1 MNKAPIKGP
10 AKDFK
15 TKVAGL
21 RKQITGLNEQLHALI
36 EHGVSKDEFIR
47 RVCNW
52 VDVQAGRFDP
62 MYGISALRSPIASS
76 NVSVFQSSV
85 QGSHHHDTPL
95 VVAET
100 DLGPMLCFLFAD
112 VIKKRLADTI
122 RESSY
127 EEGISTEER
136 PDLIALVKEEL
147 ECLEIEKERLI
158 LEAASFNITLPRRDD
173 SRPEIILSL
182 ALKEAS

>member
-1 MNKAPIKGP
+1 MNKAPIN
-10 AKDFK
+10 FK

-21 RKQITGLNEQLHALI
+21 RKQITGLNEQLHALV
-36 EHGVSKDEFIR
+36 EHGVTKDEFIR

-52 VDVQAGRFDP
+52 VDDKAGSFNP
-62 MYGISALRSPIASS
+62 MYGISALRSPKAGSD
-76 NVSVFQSSV
+76 VSVFQSSV
-85 QGSHHHDTPL
+85 QGAHHASSL

-136 PDLIALVKEEL
+136 PDLIAMVKEEL
-147 ECLEIEKERLI
+147 ECLEFEEERLI
-158 LEAASFNITLPRRDD
+158 LEAVSFNIAIPRRDD

>member
-21 RKQITGLNEQLHALI
+21 RKKIADLNDQLHALI
-36 EHGVSKDEFIR
+36 EHGVTKDEFIL

-52 VDVQAGRFDP
+52 VDDQAGRFNP
-62 MYGISALRSPIASS
+62 MHGISALRSPRASGC
-76 NVSVFQSSV
+76 VSVFQSSV
-85 QGSHHHDTPL
+85 QGSHHDTPL

-147 ECLEIEKERLI
+147 ECLELEEEQLI
-158 LEAASFNITLPRRDD
+158 LEAASFNIAIPRRDD

>member
-1 MNKAPIKGP
+1 
-10 AKDFK
+10 
-15 TKVAGL
+15 
-21 RKQITGLNEQLHALI
+21 
-36 EHGVSKDEFIR
+36 
-47 RVCNW
+47 
-52 VDVQAGRFDP
+52 
-62 MYGISALRSPIASS
+62 MYGISALRFPKPSWRD
-76 NVSVFQSSV
+76 VSVFQSSV
-85 QGSHHHDTPL
+85 QGSHHDTPL

-122 RESSY
+122 RDSSY

-136 PDLIALVKEEL
+136 PDLIAVVKEEL
-147 ECLEIEKERLI
+147 ECLELEEERLI
-158 LEAASFNITLPRRDD
+158 LEAASFNIAIPRRDD

>member
-52 VDVQAGRFDP
+52 VDVQAGSFNP
-62 MYGISALRSPIASS
+62 MYGISALRSPKASGG
-76 NVSVFQSSV
+76 VSVFQSSV
-85 QGSHHHDTPL
+85 QGSHHDTPL

-147 ECLEIEKERLI
+147 ECLEIEEERLI
-158 LEAASFNITLPRRDD
+158 LEAASFNITIPRRDD

-182 ALKEAS
+182 ALEEAS